1 MGRQLGS
8 VSTHCRI
15 TSRTQSRLEGH
26 QTQFV
31 WKEGDKASRIVGCS
45 YSGAERGTHCV
56 KRLLRKRKALQRAT

>member
-8 VSTHCRI
+8 CQHTLRI

-31 WKEGDKASRIVGCS
+31 WKEGDKAKNCG
-45 YSGAERGTHCV
+45 
-56 KRLLRKRKALQRAT
+56 LQPQWC